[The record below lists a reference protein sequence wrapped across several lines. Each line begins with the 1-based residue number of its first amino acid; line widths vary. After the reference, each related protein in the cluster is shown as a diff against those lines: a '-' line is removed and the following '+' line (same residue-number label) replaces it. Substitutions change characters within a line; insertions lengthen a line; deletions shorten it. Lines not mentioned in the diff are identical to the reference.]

1 MFKFILSLFAA
12 ASLELPEIQ
21 PDREVWATLPL
32 SSSYEHRILQGEGAL
47 STNEYRREFEER
59 GLQIRHFEVEHVL
72 HRFPDLPAFKEWIRC
87 EMAPRLNHTGDE
99 RFVEE
104 YCERALESGPM
115 YMRDGTLA
123 FPEERLLV
131 LLRNRSRS

>member
-1 MFKFILSLFAA
+1 MFKSVVSLFAVA
-12 ASLELPEIQ
+12 GLELLDIQ
-21 PDREVWATLPL
+21 PDGEFWATLPL
-32 SSSYEHRILQGEGAL
+32 SSSYEHRIIHGEGAL
-47 STNEYRREFEER
+47 STNEYRMVFEER

-72 HRFPDLPAFKEWIRC
+72 HRFPDLLAFQEWIRS
-87 EMAPRLNHTGDE
+87 EMACRLHHEGDE

-104 YCERALESGPM
+104 YCELALKAGPM

-131 LLRNRSRS
+131 LLRSRD